1 MSIQSPYEILELG
14 DGGKIVTPILKW
26 EIGVMTINRRSDKVI
41 KEVQV
46 LRIFIPHEVKPIFPD
61 YYDLTSTTLIAQ
73 LLPQLQQ
80 PTFVNNVFT
89 ITKIG
94 VAPRARFTL
103 EVAPKT

>member
-14 DGGKIVTPILKW
+14 DGGKLVTPILKW
-26 EIGVMTINRRSDKVI
+26 EVGVMTINRRSDGVK

-61 YYDLTSTTLIAQ
+61 YYDLTSTTLVAQ
-73 LLPQLQQ
+73 LLPHLQK
-80 PTFVNNVFT
+80 PDYMNYIFT
-89 ITKIG
+89 ITKFG

-103 EVAPKT
+103 EVSPKT